1 MLLFGFPLEDI
12 PRKVTSHSFLR
23 QIIMVGD
30 CYVKGF
36 WQCPL
41 HLTNVRYTI
50 CTHCTAICGFFFLPS
65 SGVDLIPH

>member
-30 CYVKGF
+30 YYVKSF

-41 HLTNVRYTI
+41 HLMNVRYTI
-50 CTHCTAICGFFFLPS
+50 STLGFFFLPS
-65 SGVDLIPH
+65 LGDSSLAYPS